1 MSGHVLAPGG
11 GPSFH
16 RALVAVAIAGLLA
29 CSGQPEKLAAGSSGG
44 IPLPKDSTLAR
55 VALGDLAGAARN
67 TLLTSIR
74 NPYTGNTGAIEA
86 GGQLFIRMNCAS
98 CHGYDAKGG
107 MGPDLTDTYWRYGGS
122 PAEIYKSISEG
133 RPQGMPAWGAMLPAD
148 EIWKLTAYVQS
159 LGGSFPA
166 PLADQGKQGNL
177 GTTLDTATG
186 VLKGRQS
193 EP

>member
-1 MSGHVLAPGG
+1 MTVHVLGVDARPTVR
-11 GPSFH
+11 
-16 RALVAVAIAGLLA
+16 RALIAVAIGGLLA
-29 CSGQPEKLAAGSSGG
+29 CTGQPEQLKEGSSGG

-55 VALGDLAGAARN
+55 VALGDLAGSARN
-67 TLLTSIR
+67 TLLRSIR
-74 NPYTGNTGAIEA
+74 NPYAGNTGAIEA
-86 GGQLFIRMNCAS
+86 GGQLFSRMNCVG

-133 RPQGMPAWGAMLPAD
+133 RPQGMPAWGAMLTSD
-148 EIWKLTAYVQS
+148 ETWKLVAYVQS

-166 PLADQGKQGNL
+166 ALAEQGKQGNL
-177 GTTLDTATG
+177 GALVDTATG